1 MGDGAGYGRGE
12 EGKGKV
18 MSDPIMNVVGELLEG
33 LRDEQDNDV
42 YVHQL
47 VDALRGAGP
56 EDVGRI
62 IVEAFKA
69 MAKSRAELTDM
80 VVDRTRWASPVPIDM
95 GRNCPVAPAMNVTL
109 TYLAHAR
116 SAEVR
121 DAVNKALVPRLRRE
135 GALDSYPGW
144 GPYQV
149 AATRSA
155 GVDVLQVAKAFEA
168 ARDTRRLVAE
178 IERQAALA
186 MLSPAMTMGIDAFG
200 ADGYPRDE
208 IEHEP
213 QRRRMP
219 PRIERWATPVPV
231 AALSERARAL
241 VAVEPE
247 ADPFVI
253 RPTPD
258 EASRFREVLGFGD
271 TAPAPADDGVWL
283 VTPADLR
290 ETREAKGLGT
300 GEVMG
305 WGGYEDE

>member
-135 GALDSYPGW
+135 GALDSYP
-144 GPYQV
+144 P
-149 AATRSA
+149 
-155 GVDVLQVAKAFEA
+155 L
-168 ARDTRRLVAE
+168 
-178 IERQAALA
+178 
-186 MLSPAMTMGIDAFG
+186 
-200 ADGYPRDE
+200 
-208 IEHEP
+208 
-213 QRRRMP
+213 
-219 PRIERWATPVPV
+219 
-231 AALSERARAL
+231 
-241 VAVEPE
+241 
-247 ADPFVI
+247 
-253 RPTPD
+253 
-258 EASRFREVLGFGD
+258 
-271 TAPAPADDGVWL
+271 
-283 VTPADLR
+283 
-290 ETREAKGLGT
+290 
-300 GEVMG
+300 
-305 WGGYEDE
+305 